1 MPNASVPVDPKRMRE
16 TATLLL
22 APDAREPAPDE
33 LDSLLLALRGMIEN
47 AVPEIE
53 AVAARLPEDDVP
65 RACALAC
72 IGEARM
78 RLRLTPGEA
87 FDQRHIVAQ
96 KLALTVRSLADHYW
110 ALGRAS

>member
-1 MPNASVPVDPKRMRE
+1 MPHATARVDPKKMRE

-22 APDAREPAPDE
+22 APDAEKPSPEE
-33 LDSLLLALRGMIEN
+33 LVTLLLTLREMIEV
-47 AVPEIE
+47 AIPEIE
-53 AVAARLPEDDVP
+53 TFAARLPVDDVP

-72 IGEARM
+72 VGEARM
-78 RLRLTPGEA
+78 RLRLSGET

-96 KLALTVRSLADHYW
+96 KLAVTVRSLSDHCR